1 MNNRGMATDYLYLH
15 VYIDIEN
22 MKLWPPLLSQLNAE
36 EPEIRKG
43 VAWVCGT
50 AMQNNPKAQEA
61 VRICENFNSSITGNS
76 LVTKI
81 D

>member
-1 MNNRGMATDYLYLH
+1 MATDYLYLH

-61 VRICENFNSSITGNS
+61 VSISNPFSFLFNSQ
-76 LVTKI
+76 
-81 D
+81 